1 MDEPQTNLVIERQAK
16 DKEVV
21 KGMIDHMGI
30 ETEEEV
36 NIEKIIRLGG
46 RSVNYKEQPR
56 PVVVT
61 FSNIDSK
68 RTF

>member
-16 DKEVV
+16 DKAVV
-21 KGMIDHMGI
+21 KGVIDHMGI

-46 RSVNYKEQPR
+46 RSVNYKE
-56 PVVVT
+56 VT
-61 FSNIDSK
+61 LLSGCHVF
-68 RTF
+68 